1 MKAWKKILTRTSYA
15 EASIIQGVL
24 EENEV
29 PVQMQNKQDSSY
41 PMFGYIE
48 IYVPEHLVETAKKL
62 LEKSMLN

>member
-1 MKAWKKILTRTSYA
+1 MNAWKKILTRTSYA

-24 EENEV
+24 EENQV
-29 PVQMQNKQDSSY
+29 PVQLLNKQDSSY

-48 IYVPEHLVETAKKL
+48 IYVPEHLAETAKKL